1 MGSKPGRK
9 RIEKYRAARETLEH
23 HRREIRGLK
32 LKDLIP
38 LLEPAFSDL
47 TKPLPKKATRVIL
60 QATARW
66 VLDETMAI
74 VPWEILDIE
83 QPDFLDQLDAQR
95 PGLGTRICN
104 RMTDVG
110 FAISGILMQYGLQG
124 LAEITELTV
133 RLHHGKE
140 VRRGRGRK
148 AKRGWEEGPHDSPG
162 TLREYLSV
170 SSQPRK
176 AHTDAIQK
184 NIARWEQLA
193 RESSPRAERQRLRRY
208 IRDTESGHTTGTGR
222 QSDISTDWRKEMQ
235 RYFRTLGPRMK
246 DLWAITNGLDSED
259 ANEGSCEHI
268 APEVYLMTRFQEI
281 LLPVKI
287 EPSFAESLIQT
298 LPERRAPYRWLIGA
312 LANYYG
318 TSSGTIRRILQTKG

>member
-124 LAEITELTV
+124 LAEITEQTV

-140 VRRGRGRK
+140 VRRGRGRQ

-170 SSQPRK
+170 NPQPRRPHK
-176 AHTDAIQK
+176 HAIEK

-193 RESSPRAERQRLRRY
+193 RESPSRSERQRLRRY
-208 IRDTESGHTTGTGR
+208 FRDTESGQTTGTGR
-222 QSDISTDWRKEMQ
+222 RSDISTDWQKEMQ
-235 RYFRTLGPRMK
+235 RYFRTLRPRMK
-246 DLWAITNGLDSED
+246 DLWAITKGLDPED
-259 ANEGSCEHI
+259 TNENYDEHI
-268 APEVYLMTRFQEI
+268 AHDAYVATRFQNI
-281 LLPVKI
+281 LREMKI
-287 EPSFAESLIQT
+287 EPSFAKSLAET
-298 LPERRAPYRWLIGA
+298 LPERRAPYRWLIEA

-318 TSSGTIRRILQTKG
+318 PSSGTIRRILQTKG